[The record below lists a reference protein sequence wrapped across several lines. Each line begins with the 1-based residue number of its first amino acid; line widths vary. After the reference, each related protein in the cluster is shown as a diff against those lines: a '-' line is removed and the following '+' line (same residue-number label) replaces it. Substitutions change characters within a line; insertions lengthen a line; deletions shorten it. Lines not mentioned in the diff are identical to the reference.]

1 MTEQTFVSLHLLAR
15 RTRLPTSWL
24 REEARAGRI
33 PSLRVSRRLMFNL
46 EEVEAALRARSRPEG
61 EEVTRGDA

>member
-1 MTEQTFVSLHLLAR
+1 MTKETYINLR
-15 RTRLPTSWL
+15 RAASRLGVPMNWL

-61 EEVTRGDA
+61 EEVAHGDA